1 MYIVAMKTKFA
12 KQDQE
17 NLAMKIQVWE
27 KQHPS
32 DKIFFRGY
40 GNFIEESNQ
49 EYDEADTENQRD
61 FSDEVR
67 SNFKF
72 NIQIFFTK
80 KLISQNLKR
89 EVYTESEPKIPYFP
103 HCLVQHRI

>member
-1 MYIVAMKTKFA
+1 
-12 KQDQE
+12 
-17 NLAMKIQVWE
+17 MKIQAWE

-32 DKIFFRGY
+32 DKIFYRGY
-40 GNFIEESNQ
+40 GNVIEESNQ

-89 EVYTESEPKIPYFP
+89 EVYTESEPKTPYFP